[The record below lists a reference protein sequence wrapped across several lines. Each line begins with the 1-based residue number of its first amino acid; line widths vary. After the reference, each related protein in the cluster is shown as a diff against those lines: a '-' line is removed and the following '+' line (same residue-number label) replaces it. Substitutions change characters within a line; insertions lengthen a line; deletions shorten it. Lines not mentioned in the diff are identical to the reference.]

1 MLRRAESSVETSVDV
16 PVSSSAEPEALHSWD
31 DWFLACQNLGTLLK
45 KYENLMERYYSQQ
58 CSKSVEGRAKARSSF
73 LSHHD
78 TAFYDQYQLLPRWML
93 RKLVKWGILGGLIGV
108 LSGVLYS
115 LVSSGFIPN
124 AVELTLS
131 GGICGVCG
139 VGLLAGLPG
148 VFHSLR
154 IKWLI
159 KQMQTLERQLV
170 PQVGILPPKYRNA
183 QCCEIFYDLYCTYG
197 MRTFSQAVTACDEH
211 LMKTDAPGLYLAVCF
226 NEPYANLTLEGAQRV
241 AGGEVYG
248 VAEAEADPALPKD
261 ISTKVHRGVD
271 NPHEQLQR
279 LVGLDVVITQ
289 IQAMEGR
296 IRFSGGQVDESSG
309 NHMMFFGPPGTGKT
323 TVARIVTKILYDFG
337 YIRENKCVEIDGGYL
352 KSPYTGETTKRAE
365 AVIRY
370 AFGGVLLIDEAYLL
384 MDGSG
389 SAGEEALGVLIK
401 EMEDHRLDFVVILTG
416 YEDKMNRL
424 LSVNEGLSSR
434 IKYQIYFPTF
444 SSDVLTKIFRQ
455 MMRQTVID
463 GTHYKIERSAL
474 DLLTKQFEKE
484 RSRGDFGNARTVRNF
499 WEKLQDLHA
508 NRFLSG
514 ELLAEQRYVITGSD
528 VKAFLAKRQQE
539 LLASDRNFLARQQLD
554 ASIVSLSELKGRT
567 KSGSED
573 PDADLSALIGLE
585 VVKTEIERMK
595 QEFDF
600 YGGKLQAEGYHT
612 VFLGP
617 PGTGKTT
624 VAGIMTGYLYR
635 MGVIERN
642 EYLDINGDFLRGQY
656 EGHTGKRTEAIIQYS
671 KGMVLFIDEAYL
683 LSSMDDSSDKFGQ
696 EAIGVLLDAMEKQ
709 RKDFVVIFA
718 GYEREMEKFLNVNS
732 GLRSRI
738 AMEFHFTSYT
748 PQQMSVMFRA
758 AARKAGFT
766 VDAGVWRP
774 LQEALVEKVKDPRF
788 GNGRYIRSLFE
799 KARTQHISAYANGVY
814 EEYQKFTITAD
825 DVISVL

>member
-1 MLRRAESSVETSVDV
+1 
-16 PVSSSAEPEALHSWD
+16 
-31 DWFLACQNLGTLLK
+31 
-45 KYENLMERYYSQQ
+45 
-58 CSKSVEGRAKARSSF
+58 
-73 LSHHD
+73 
-78 TAFYDQYQLLPRWML
+78 
-93 RKLVKWGILGGLIGV
+93 
-108 LSGVLYS
+108 
-115 LVSSGFIPN
+115 
-124 AVELTLS
+124 
-131 GGICGVCG
+131 
-139 VGLLAGLPG
+139 
-148 VFHSLR
+148 
-154 IKWLI
+154 
-159 KQMQTLERQLV
+159 
-170 PQVGILPPKYRNA
+170 
-183 QCCEIFYDLYCTYG
+183 
-197 MRTFSQAVTACDEH
+197 
-211 LMKTDAPGLYLAVCF
+211 
-226 NEPYANLTLEGAQRV
+226 
-241 AGGEVYG
+241 
-248 VAEAEADPALPKD
+248 
-261 ISTKVHRGVD
+261 
-271 NPHEQLQR
+271 
-279 LVGLDVVITQ
+279 
-289 IQAMEGR
+289 
-296 IRFSGGQVDESSG
+296 
-309 NHMMFFGPPGTGKT
+309 
-323 TVARIVTKILYDFG
+323 
-337 YIRENKCVEIDGGYL
+337 
-352 KSPYTGETTKRAE
+352 
-365 AVIRY
+365 
-370 AFGGVLLIDEAYLL
+370 
-384 MDGSG
+384 
-389 SAGEEALGVLIK
+389 
-401 EMEDHRLDFVVILTG
+401 
-416 YEDKMNRL
+416 MNRL

-758 AARKAGFT
+758 AAKKAGFM

-774 LQEALVEKVKDPRF
+774 LQEALAEKVKDPRF

-814 EEYQKFTITAD
+814 EEYQKFMITAD
-825 DVISVL
+825 DVVSVL